1 MSTRHALF
9 VLALIGCV
17 LYLSVQAD
25 DMENSAV
32 VNAGREIA
40 FAAKKINC
48 LSCHLI
54 LKGHG
59 LGNISVAM
67 KARFPDKK
75 VLRDNVW
82 DQTQFRPHAMMPP
95 FGKHR
100 ILTEEE
106 IDNIAEFL
114 YTL

>member
-1 MSTRHALF
+1 
-9 VLALIGCV
+9 
-17 LYLSVQAD
+17 
-25 DMENSAV
+25 MENSAV
-32 VNAGREIA
+32 VEVGRETA
-40 FAAKKINC
+40 FDVKKGNC

-54 LKGHG
+54 PGG
-59 LGNISVAM
+59 QGPGSISVALVAM

-95 FGKHR
+95 FGKHG

-106 IDNIAEFL
+106 IDNIVEFL